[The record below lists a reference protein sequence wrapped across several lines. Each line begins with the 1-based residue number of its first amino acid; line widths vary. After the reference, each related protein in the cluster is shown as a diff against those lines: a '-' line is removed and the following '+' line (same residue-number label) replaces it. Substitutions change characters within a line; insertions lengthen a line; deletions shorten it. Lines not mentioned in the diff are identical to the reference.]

1 MTLII
6 KHVSTLLRFN
16 LDSFVFLH
24 RKPDCIF
31 LHFEQG
37 LNFKRFQELDLE
49 GEHGGYVMTQFIQ
62 YKRNPDHFICWTSD
76 PGGTTLLN
84 PCLTLRLLPTFTDAI
99 QEKNCTCASF
109 NKIPTNYISVESLM
123 YFTKQ
128 NAILAMFSFSM
139 CQEAVR
145 PDTTQ
150 DSSIEFIGY
159 RILQHEQNDCTVLFT
174 RHKSTK
180 VCQAFSIF

>member
-76 PGGTTLLN
+76 PGGTRLLN
-84 PCLTLRLLPTFTDAI
+84 PCLTLRLLPTFAGAVR
-99 QEKNCTCASF
+99 EKNCTRASF
-109 NKIPTNYISVESLM
+109 NKIPTNYISAESLTNVL
-123 YFTKQ
+123 YEK
-128 NAILAMFSFSM
+128 NAF
-139 CQEAVR
+139 
-145 PDTTQ
+145 
-150 DSSIEFIGY
+150 
-159 RILQHEQNDCTVLFT
+159 
-174 RHKSTK
+174 
-180 VCQAFSIF
+180 